1 MGRYS
6 LAAILTFLSLTLAA
20 CAGGGKEVA
29 EPTTAAQP
37 TSAATPTPM
46 NTPTITDNL
55 FEFKDKGYSVRFPQ
69 GWTPL
74 PNYLPGPD
82 FSIDAFFA
90 PQEEQIAEV
99 QPNIAVTCETLPEG
113 MTLKDY
119 FDREV
124 EIVKQVTK
132 VEPETSSREVSGQ
145 EALQLRYARETTAMP
160 LEKTEVLFVTDRCG
174 WNISLTA
181 PFSNSAS
188 YHEPFEQFVNS
199 FLLLP

>member
-1 MGRYS
+1 MIRCS
-6 LAAILTFLSLTLAA
+6 LVVLFVLLPLSLTA
-20 CAGGGKEVA
+20 CGGGGEEA
-29 EPTTAAQP
+29 TQPTAAAQP

-46 NTPTITDNL
+46 STPTIVDNL
-55 FEFKDKGYSVRFPQ
+55 FEFKDKGYSARFPE

-74 PNYLPGPD
+74 PNFVPGPD

-90 PQEEQIAEV
+90 PQDQEVETV
-99 QPNIAVTCETLPEG
+99 QPNMAVTCETLPKD

-124 EIVKQVTK
+124 QIVKGVTK
-132 VEPETSSREVSGQ
+132 IDPETSSRKVSGQ
-145 EALQLRYARETTAMP
+145 EALQLRFTRENVDAP
-160 LEKTEVLFVTDRCG
+160 LEKTEVMFVTERCG

-181 PFSNSAS
+181 PFSNRDS

-199 FLLLP
+199 FQLLP